1 VDDRVSTPTADRS
14 APLPQLVRELWEL
27 IVAYFRQET
36 VVPLK
41 QLGRY
46 IVFGLLGAMLLGVGV
61 MLLAMSGLRALQ
73 DETGTTF
80 SGNWSWAPYG
90 IVFVALLIGGAITW
104 RARGAR
110 RDRRERRDF
119 R

>member
-1 VDDRVSTPTADRS
+1 
-14 APLPQLVRELWEL
+14 VRELWEL